1 MLKIMRHSIE
11 ALGLCAFPAAIALV
25 YVLYAYGWPRL
36 SQPVQHAIEHGM
48 AGMLI
53 GIFGGALF
61 LGAAYATMQSIK
73 SIAAKAK

>member
-1 MLKIMRHSIE
+1 MLKIMRHPIE

-36 SQPVQHAIEHGM
+36 SPSAQNAIEHGM

-61 LGAAYATMQSIK
+61 LGAACATMRSIK
-73 SIAAKAK
+73 SIAEKAK